1 MLVSVSVGCLVT
13 SLCAQALA
21 ALRLPAFKPKYQ
33 PVDSSVCLN
42 GTFQST
48 GVNTQLF
55 CYDLLGCKNISKD
68 KVPKK

>member
-13 SLCAQALA
+13 SSCSQALA
-21 ALRLPAFKPKYQ
+21 ALRLSAFKPKYQ
-33 PVDSSVCLN
+33 PVDSSDCLN

-55 CYDLLGCKNISKD
+55 CYDFARM
-68 KVPKK
+68 